1 MRELI
6 IEHFGTILGFGLL
19 LLSFILESA
28 SKQLKPWSLLMLWIR
43 RQLVGPLE
51 DEIAKIQ
58 ARNDAQDA
66 EEAKYRAKQARRR
79 IIIAAD
85 EIINGVSHSSEW
97 FKDVLYDI
105 SDYSRYCFD
114 NPKFQNHEAVLSINI
129 VETAWNAHKTI
140 KKGDAGN
147 E

>member
-19 LLSFILESA
+19 LLSFVLESV

-51 DEIAKIQ
+51 DEIAKIR

-66 EEAKYRAKQARRR
+66 EEARYRAKQARRR

-85 EIINGVSHSSEW
+85 EITNGISHSSEW
-97 FKDVLYDI
+97 FKDVMYDI
-105 SDYSRYCFD
+105 SDYNRYCLD
-114 NPKFQNHEAVLSINI
+114 NPKFQNHEAVLSISI
-129 VETAWNAHKTI
+129 VESAWQQNKFN
-140 KKGDAGN
+140 KGW
-147 E
+147 